1 MLYAKHFFIYC
12 IVPTTF
18 YPLYFFTAN
27 GLDTLAGSQGLLYWL
42 KYESLTQLIK
52 IFLSDWLASLPLML
66 GLLYLLILPV
76 EFLSKKIG
84 GQPALLS
91 ITASVMIA
99 VIASYLLNFSPVE
112 LFANALAMLFFTS
125 FYLSAKKWLL

>member
-1 MLYAKHFFIYC
+1 
-12 IVPTTF
+12 
-18 YPLYFFTAN
+18 
-27 GLDTLAGSQGLLYWL
+27 
-42 KYESLTQLIK
+42 
-52 IFLSDWLASLPLML
+52 
-66 GLLYLLILPV
+66 
-76 EFLSKKIG
+76 LSKKIG

-112 LFANALAMLFFTS
+112 LFANALTMLFFTS